1 MTQYVLVVCT
11 SNACRS
17 IMAEALINARR
28 GSRYRAYSAGSHPTG
43 RVHPLALTTLRHHGI
58 DPGSPKSQSWDDFAK
73 VPFEWVITV
82 CDDAA
87 EASCPVFPGEARR
100 LHWSTPNPSSAK
112 GTAAEIE
119 HAFETAFLQLSHRV
133 AEELP

>member
-1 MTQYVLVVCT
+1 MTQNVLVLCT
-11 SNACRS
+11 GNSCRS

-28 GSRYRAYSAGSHPTG
+28 GSRYRAFSAGSHPTG

-58 DPGSPKSQSWDDFAK
+58 DPGNPKSQSWDEYAK
-73 VPFEWVITV
+73 MPFEYVITV

-87 EASCPVFPGEARR
+87 KAPCPVFAGEAKR
-100 LHWSTPNPSSAK
+100 LHWSTPDPAAVEGSAE
-112 GTAAEIE
+112 EIE

-133 AEELP
+133 AEALP